1 FQLLGHKWLCW
12 LSAVLQSFLV
22 QALAFTRQLN
32 PRSDREEVSLHTV
45 FLIQNLLRTQGLVD
59 TDTGGQNVGFQVA
72 IADSVELVDAA
83 VQTFDIQVLWL
94 CWLVYRL
101 VVHSEVV
108 HDTLAIF
115 TVHTV
120 NTTCNQVC
128 NLVAEGWVVLQN
140 RRVGRRQD
148 RGVPIHV
155 LQALTGQGGAA
166 GGCTNDEATCHLVSS
181 CPECVAGALET
192 KHREE
197 DVQRNNW
204 LTGGGIG
211 GCGRGDGGNSSG
223 FGNASVHD
231 LATGCFA

>member
-1 FQLLGHKWLCW
+1 M
-12 LSAVLQSFLV
+12 
-22 QALAFTRQLN
+22 
-32 PRSDREEVSLHTV
+32 
-45 FLIQNLLRTQGLVD
+45 D
-59 TDTGGQNVGFQVA
+59 TDTGGQDVGFQVA
-72 IADSVELVDAA
+72 IADGVELVDAA
-83 VQTFDIQVLWL
+83 VQAFDIQVLWL

-108 HDTLAIF
+108 HDTLTIF

-148 RGVPIHV
+148 RGVSIHV

-181 CPECVAGALET
+181 CPERVAGALET
-192 KHREE
+192 EHRVE
-197 DVQRNNW
+197 DVQRNHW
-204 LTGGGIG
+204 LTVGGI
-211 GCGRGDGGNSSG
+211 
-223 FGNASVHD
+223 
-231 LATGCFA
+231 